1 MQVLVVGA
9 GVVGLAI
16 ARATALAGHEVIV
29 AEAAHMIGT
38 GTSSRN
44 SEVIHA
50 GLYYPTGSNRA
61 WHCPRSRR
69 MLYDYCAS
77 HGVPHR
83 KCGKLVVATND
94 NEVARLEGV
103 LKQAQVNG
111 VEGVELIDA
120 AAARRLEPELACLVA
135 MRSPETGIIDSH
147 AYMNALRGDLE
158 DRGGVI
164 AFNTPVERIV
174 ALPGG
179 GFDVHFGGAEPGT
192 IRVDAVV
199 NSAGLGAQP
208 LARAMEGYPQERVP
222 RLVLA
227 KGNYFGF
234 AGRPAFTRLVYPVP
248 IPGGLGVHVTLDLA
262 GRMRFGPDVQ
272 WISEENYDVDASRAA
287 AFYARIRDYFPR
299 LPNNSLVPDYAG
311 IRPKITGEGE
321 PPADFMIDAPKD
333 HGLPGL
339 VQLFGIESPGL
350 TSALSLGEEV
360 VGYLAS

>member
-16 ARATALAGHEVIV
+16 ARAAALAGHEVIV
-29 AEAAHMIGT
+29 VEAANMVGT

-50 GLYYPTGSNRA
+50 GLYYPTNSLRA
-61 WHCPRSRR
+61 YHCVRSRR

-83 KCGKLVVATND
+83 KCGKFVVATND
-94 NEVARLEGV
+94 GEVGRIEGV
-103 LKQAQVNG
+103 LKQAKING
-111 VEGVELIDA
+111 VEGIDLIDGA
-120 AAARRLEPELACLVA
+120 AAKRLEPELACLVA

-147 AYMNALRGDLE
+147 AFMHALRGDLE
-158 DRGGVI
+158 NRGGVI
-164 AFNTPVERIV
+164 AFNTPIERIV
-174 ALPGG
+174 VRPGA
-179 GFDVHFGGAEPGT
+179 GFTVHFGGAEPGV
-192 IRVDAVV
+192 IEVDAVV
-199 NSAGLGAQP
+199 NSAGLGAQRVGH
-208 LARAMEGYPQERVP
+208 ATEGYPPERVP

-227 KGNYFGF
+227 KGNYFGY
-234 AGRPAFTRLVYPVP
+234 AGRPAFSRLVYPVP

-272 WISEENYDVDASRAA
+272 WIAQENYEVDGSRAA

-299 LPNNSLVPDYAG
+299 LPDNSLVPDYAG

-321 PPADFMIDAPKD
+321 PQADFMIDAPKD
-333 HGLPGL
+333 HGVPGL

-360 VGYLAS
+360 TGHLES